1 MADECIIRRR
11 AGGAGRLPLDEP
23 AHGIPRATCAVL
35 GQDERAHP
43 GAGIE
48 VGVVKG
54 QEDQEQEE
62 GGHGE
67 ERARGDAAE
76 AGFVVAATPVARAWL
91 PVELLS
97 VLMVC
102 VCVVVT
108 LLVVLERLVRRDGR
122 GVDGEG
128 LGRDR
133 DHYG

>member
-23 AHGIPRATCAVL
+23 AHGSPRTTRAVL
-35 GQDERAHP
+35 GQAERTHP

-54 QEDQEQEE
+54 QENQEEEE

-76 AGFVVAATPVARAWL
+76 TGFVVAATPAARAWF

-97 VLMVC
+97 ILVD
-102 VCVVVT
+102 VCVVVA
-108 LLVVLERLVRRDGR
+108 LLVVPERLVRCVGG
-122 GVDGEG
+122 GVDGER

-133 DHYG
+133 DHYA